1 MSVIL
6 AATWNP
12 RGEAKRLRKLYPQ
25 LKHLYPHMIIIMPPS
40 THMGLVLSLRHFEKL
55 TLFVTDNWRDGRR
68 ESLAQA
74 LKIIPSTSASHIMY
88 ADVDRLLRWAET
100 RYEELRQTIKR
111 VQMYDCL
118 VIGRTE
124 RAYQTHPQ
132 ALIQTEAMSNRI
144 FSHLLGEKV
153 DLSAGAKGFSIR
165 AASFV
170 VANARAE
177 RPFGADAEWV
187 VLAKRGGF
195 DIRTY
200 HVDGLDWESADRYE
214 DQAVDE
220 EMQQARAAEYDANP
234 ENWKMRVDVANE
246 IIDTGLAA
254 LTQEILTT

>member
-1 MSVIL
+1 MSVVL

-12 RGEAKRLRKLYPQ
+12 RGESKRLRKLYPQ
-25 LKHLYPHMIIIMPPS
+25 LKYLFPHMVIIMPPS
-40 THMGLVLSLRHFEKL
+40 THMGLVLSLRHFDKL
-55 TLFVTDNWRDGRR
+55 TLYVTDNWPDGRR
-68 ESLAQA
+68 ESLNHA
-74 LKIIPSTSASHIMY
+74 LKMIANTSASHIMY
-88 ADVDRLLRWAET
+88 ADMDRLLRWAET
-100 RYEELRQTIKR
+100 RYEELRQTVKR

-124 RAYQTHPQ
+124 AALQTHPQ
-132 ALIQTEAMSNRI
+132 ALIQTEAMSNRL
-144 FSHLLGEKV
+144 FSHILQEKV

-165 AASFV
+165 AAQFI

-177 RPFGADAEWV
+177 KPFGADAEWV

-214 DQAVDE
+214 EQAADE
-220 EMQQARAAEYDANP
+220 EQQQTLAAEYDAKAA
-234 ENWKMRVDVANE
+234 NWKMRVDVANE

-254 LTQEILTT
+254 LTQQIVT